1 MQKISAFMM
10 IVAAGFAAMPTQAQD
25 PQGPANRVVTV
36 RVNNPTTPPQIL
48 IPAKDIAS
56 KVLAQA
62 GIRLVWRTTYKTE
75 PTTPMGSCGERR
87 LQVID
92 ISVVD
97 KAPQNLM
104 QSAMASAYP
113 FSSGG
118 VRIVVY
124 WDRVQRL
131 HEGVDSS
138 TLRVVLGHVLAHEIG
153 HILIGKNEHSLS
165 GLMKTTFS
173 RMDQG
178 LMRIKP
184 LPIDP
189 ADIEIMQR
197 NLDNPPTSCS
207 TVVVGR

>member
-1 MQKISAFMM
+1 MQKITAFMM
-10 IVAAGFAAMPTQAQD
+10 IVAAGFETMPAQAKD
-25 PQGPANRVVTV
+25 PQVPANRVVTV

-48 IPAKDIAS
+48 MPAKDIAS

-62 GIRLVWRTTYKTE
+62 GIRLVWRTLPDTE
-75 PTTPMGSCGERR
+75 PTIPMGLCGERR

-92 ISVVD
+92 ITLVD
-97 KAPQNLM
+97 KAPQNLP
-104 QSAMASAYP
+104 QSVMASAYP

-118 VRIVVY
+118 VRIVVF
-124 WDRVQRL
+124 WDRVQSL
-131 HEGVDSS
+131 HEDVDTL
-138 TLRVVLGHVLAHEIG
+138 TLRVVLGHILAHEIG
-153 HILIGKNEHSLS
+153 HILIGKNKHSLS
-165 GLMKTTFS
+165 GLMKTKFS
-173 RMDQG
+173 GMDQG
-178 LMRIKP
+178 WMLFKP